1 MGVRHESRLAVRQNL
16 GCRDLRDSDGQE
28 DAGTMNQ
35 ATIQLAISGVM
46 AEVIATGLM
55 VSLFTAQEPRPTQAG
70 NGAIT
75 FDYVNVAGL
84 INIPCIAAPE
94 SPANIVATEV
104 RALTEITASEIRHVL
119 LDTWYPQLDAGW
131 RGEAADGK
139 GAWIASIDG
148 FQFEISGVESD
159 SQTQMT
165 RVKVKL
171 ATV

>member
-1 MGVRHESRLAVRQNL
+1 
-16 GCRDLRDSDGQE
+16 
-28 DAGTMNQ
+28 MNQ

-55 VSLFTAQEPRPTQAG
+55 VSLFTAQEPRPTQG
-70 NGAIT
+70 PNGAIA
-75 FDYVNVAGL
+75 FDYIDIAGL

-104 RALTEITASEIRHVL
+104 RALEEITASEIRHVL
-119 LDTWYPQLDAGW
+119 LNAWYPTLDAGW
-131 RGEAADGK
+131 RGENSDGK
-139 GAWIASIDG
+139 GAWIALIDG
-148 FQFEISGVESD
+148 FQYEISGVESD

-165 RVKVKL
+165 RVKVKI